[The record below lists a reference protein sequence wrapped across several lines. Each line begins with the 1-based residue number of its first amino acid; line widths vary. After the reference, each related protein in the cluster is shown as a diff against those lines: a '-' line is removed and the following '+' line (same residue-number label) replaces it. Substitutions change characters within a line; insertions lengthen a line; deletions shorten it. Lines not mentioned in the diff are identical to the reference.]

1 MASRSDASN
10 RHDVVVIGAGPAG
23 EAVAE
28 LGGGLGYQV
37 ALVERDVV
45 GGTGVLLA
53 AVPGP
58 PDLSELQTTP

>member
-23 EAVAE
+23 EAAAE

-37 ALVERDVV
+37 ALVELDVV
-45 GGTGVLLA
+45 GGTV
-53 AVPGP
+53 VT
-58 PDLSELQTTP
+58 LSLIHI